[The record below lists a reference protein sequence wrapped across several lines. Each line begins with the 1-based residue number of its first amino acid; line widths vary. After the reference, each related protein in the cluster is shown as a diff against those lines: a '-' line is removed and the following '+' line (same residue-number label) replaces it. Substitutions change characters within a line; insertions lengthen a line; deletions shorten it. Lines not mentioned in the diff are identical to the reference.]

1 MKKYIHCIVNN
12 DKNISPFSR
21 KCLDSFKDYL
31 TDYEIRYWTVDDIAK
46 IDDDMAVEISKIDSY
61 ALKKIFLEIYVIYQ
75 YGGIYIDQNLELIA
89 PIDDLLEE
97 SNSFLGL
104 DERHHISS
112 SIWYEKNAKSY
123 LATKV
128 YEKFK
133 EYYTEALY
141 DNYFVN
147 LPFLFREIL
156 TDYRPEVTE
165 IQKLKH
171 GITLYSYDYFYPLSY
186 DGHTKNK
193 SENTRMLNYFNYDFI
208 TPKGKL
214 KNSCYTIFGEGISQK
229 LFSIFSILKK
239 ALKFI
244 LKPLFAYKEYKRKN
258 DEKHKELVK
267 TTLDKLKK
275 YKNKDYVAFHN
286 PEWTGV
292 SNATIELFENSIPC
306 GELIS
311 RKEIKEVCNAIIN
324 NNIKEVIFSGF
335 CIGWYKLAIALY
347 NEGVVVKTYFH
358 GSHTQYLDEYGW
370 KMNDQ
375 IYALERKGIVKEMAF
390 CKESIIDF
398 YKDKGCNVTFLRNL
412 VNIDYNIKK
421 VTNKS
426 DEFKIGIYAVQP
438 TQFRKN
444 VFSSLASVYFIKQK
458 LKDKKVV
465 VDVVPNSD
473 SVAAFCHFF
482 DIEVT
487 GIYKGVPR
495 EELLKRMSKC
505 DITLYVTFSECAPM
519 LPLESFYV
527 GVPCIT
533 GNNHH
538 YFKNTELEKYLVV
551 NNEDNALE
559 ISDKVIM
566 CINNKDK
573 VLSLYDK
580 FSKSNLKEG
589 QKLVRNFLS
598 IEGDKHE

>member
-12 DKNISPFSR
+12 DKDISPFSR

-89 PIDDLLEE
+89 PINDLLEE

-133 EYYTEALY
+133 KYYTEALY

-147 LPFLFREIL
+147 LPLLFREVL
-156 TDYRPEVTE
+156 TDYRPEVIKT
-165 IQKLKH
+165 QKLKH

-193 SENTRMLNYFNYDFI
+193 SKNTRILNYFNYDFI

-275 YKNKDYVAFHN
+275 YKNKDYV
-286 PEWTGV
+286 GMV
-292 SNATIELFENSIPC
+292 
-306 GELIS
+306 
-311 RKEIKEVCNAIIN
+311 
-324 NNIKEVIFSGF
+324 
-335 CIGWYKLAIALY
+335 
-347 NEGVVVKTYFH
+347 
-358 GSHTQYLDEYGW
+358 
-370 KMNDQ
+370 
-375 IYALERKGIVKEMAF
+375 
-390 CKESIIDF
+390 
-398 YKDKGCNVTFLRNL
+398 
-412 VNIDYNIKK
+412 
-421 VTNKS
+421 
-426 DEFKIGIYAVQP
+426 
-438 TQFRKN
+438 
-444 VFSSLASVYFIKQK
+444 
-458 LKDKKVV
+458 
-465 VDVVPNSD
+465 
-473 SVAAFCHFF
+473 
-482 DIEVT
+482 
-487 GIYKGVPR
+487 
-495 EELLKRMSKC
+495 
-505 DITLYVTFSECAPM
+505 
-519 LPLESFYV
+519 
-527 GVPCIT
+527 
-533 GNNHH
+533 
-538 YFKNTELEKYLVV
+538 
-551 NNEDNALE
+551 
-559 ISDKVIM
+559 
-566 CINNKDK
+566 
-573 VLSLYDK
+573 
-580 FSKSNLKEG
+580 
-589 QKLVRNFLS
+589 
-598 IEGDKHE
+598 